1 MAPRAKP
8 KPEPAYR
15 RLDVEERR
23 AQLLELGR
31 ELFTKYGYDELS
43 MARIARHAGISKAL
57 LYHYFPTK
65 HRFFEAALEQAAAE
79 VAART
84 EPDPSLEPVDQ
95 LRGSLGGFLGWIDEN
110 ATAYRKLMESATSVP
125 EVRDLITTIRDQT
138 SARIVEGL
146 HPDAPAPPKIRA
158 AARGWLWFM
167 DGVILDWLE
176 HRDIERDDL
185 RDFLLG
191 ALLGALIAAGWTPPA
206 D

>member
-1 MAPRAKP
+1 MAPHAKP
-8 KPEPAYR
+8 KPAPAYR

-31 ELFTKYGYDELS
+31 ELCTKYGYDELS
-43 MARIARHAGISKAL
+43 MARIAKHAGISKAL

-65 HRFFEAALEQAAAE
+65 HRFFEAALEQAASE

-84 EPDPSLEPVDQ
+84 EPDPSLPPVVQ
-95 LRGSLGGFLGWIDEN
+95 LAGSLDGFLGWIAEN

-125 EVRDLITTIRDQT
+125 EVRDMITTVRDQT
-138 SARIVEGL
+138 SARILEGL
-146 HPDAPAPPKIRA
+146 HPGGPPPPKVRA
-158 AARGWLWFM
+158 AVRGWLWFM

-176 HRDIERDDL
+176 HGDTGREEL

-191 ALLGALIAAGWTPPA
+191 SLLGALTAAGWTPPA
-206 D
+206 A